1 MLAAILCNAPP
12 LIFQPPLLII
22 IAQSLSLVY
31 LCVQFVFT
39 AAPLHFLVRWIS
51 RLIAPW
57 SKGVYIPPC
66 ISFVRTTLNLD
77 QFFLVLWQM
86 KTSFSQRSWDPIRLK
101 IIAVVNE
108 GSKVL
113 DISTRTLVGLP
124 DLASDGSPLFAEPT
138 VFLFGWT
145 LCNTST
151 YWMLNFWLSCVNYAL
166 RGEFPLL
173 HAIDS

>member
-1 MLAAILCNAPP
+1 M
-12 LIFQPPLLII
+12 
-22 IAQSLSLVY
+22 
-31 LCVQFVFT
+31 
-39 AAPLHFLVRWIS
+39 
-51 RLIAPW
+51 
-57 SKGVYIPPC
+57 
-66 ISFVRTTLNLD
+66 RTSLNLD

-124 DLASDGSPLFAEPT
+124 DLASDGSPLFAEPM
-138 VFLFGWT
+138 FLFGWT

-151 YWMLNFWLSCVNYAL
+151 YCMVTFWLSCLNYAL
-166 RGEFPLL
+166 RREAWGISITACHRLLEDIFTYALFWLTRVCVSLKKQLPIVLFRFLITNVCWNQSSYAMNVPLTFIIFL
-173 HAIDS
+173 RR

>member
-1 MLAAILCNAPP
+1 M
-12 LIFQPPLLII
+12 
-22 IAQSLSLVY
+22 
-31 LCVQFVFT
+31 
-39 AAPLHFLVRWIS
+39 
-51 RLIAPW
+51 
-57 SKGVYIPPC
+57 
-66 ISFVRTTLNLD
+66 RTTLNLD

-124 DLASDGSPLFAEPT
+124 DLASDGSPLFAEPM
-138 VFLFGWT
+138 FLFGWT

-151 YWMLNFWLSCVNYAL
+151 YCMVTFWLSCLNYAL
-166 RGEFPLL
+166 RGEAWGISITACHRLLEDIFTYALFWLTRVCVSLKKQLPIVLFRFLITNVCWNQSSYAMNVPLTFIIFL
-173 HAIDS
+173 QR